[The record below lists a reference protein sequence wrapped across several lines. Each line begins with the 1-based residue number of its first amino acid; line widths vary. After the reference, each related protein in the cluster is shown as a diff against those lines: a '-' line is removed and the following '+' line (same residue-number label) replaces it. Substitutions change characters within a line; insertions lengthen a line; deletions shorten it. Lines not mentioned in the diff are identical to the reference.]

1 MKRTTLLGF
10 IYPAFLIIILIT
22 ILVITLST
30 TRIVRTLLY
39 SQTEVHL
46 KEVAMVIRSFLN
58 PGRLKD
64 QFEMDRLCTQL
75 SANTESKI
83 RIYNADEQLVCKADY
98 SIIRG
103 GQTRS
108 EVSRAAQ
115 EAFNNRESSYIQY
128 AAPPSSDRYYYAL
141 PIYEQGEMLGVIEVS
156 LDLESVDTALNRTY
170 AAISVIS
177 LFLLLSAMILS
188 YYISQKIDR
197 PLKTIVAAALRYR
210 DFDFSPQPYIRGPR
224 EIHIVS
230 QALKSMSESLKDR
243 IQQVTRRKQELRAI
257 LSGMS
262 EAVIVLDDQL
272 SIKEINPAALKLIRC
287 THAEAK
293 HRTLIQVVRNS
304 ELYDFATEALESN
317 TQLEKTIS
325 LSYGLD
331 ALQLG
336 SEIAGQSPAKVYLQ
350 VHASP
355 IETEV
360 LENGLPTTLRR
371 IVLVMND
378 ITRLK
383 NLEKIRKDFVANVS
397 HELKT
402 PITSIKG
409 FTETLLEGA
418 IDDSSTARR
427 FVSIIRDQ
435 SERLVAIIEDLLS
448 LSRLEQYDSSGF
460 DIETTAVSTVIHGAV
475 SLCRSRAAEKNI
487 TVTTECPAGYEF
499 VANGALLEQA
509 LVNLI
514 DNAIKYSPAGSQIQV
529 RCTRT
534 ENRTCIEVEDNGPG
548 IPEEDVP
555 RIFERFYRVDK
566 TRSRDMGGTGLGLS
580 IVKHIVL
587 AHGGDVHVNS
597 QLNKGSVFSF
607 SIP

>member
-30 TRIVRTLLY
+30 TRIVRSLLY

-46 KEVAMVIRSFLN
+46 REIALVIRSFLN
-58 PGRLKD
+58 PARLQD

-75 SANTESKI
+75 SSNTESKI
-83 RIYNADEQLVCKADY
+83 RIYNAEEELVCKADY

-103 GQTRS
+103 GETYNR
-108 EVSRAAQ
+108 VSQAVQAA
-115 EAFNNRESSYIQY
+115 FDNRESSYIEY
-128 AAPPSSDRYYYAL
+128 ASPPFSDRYYYAI
-141 PIYEQGEMLGVIEVS
+141 PIYQQNDLLGVIEVS
-156 LDLESVDTALNRTY
+156 LDLDTVDTALNRTY
-170 AAISVIS
+170 SAISVIS
-177 LFLLLSAMILS
+177 FFLLISAMILS
-188 YYISQKIDR
+188 YYIAQKIDR
-197 PLKTIVAAALRYR
+197 PLKTIVASAQRYR
-210 DFDFSPQPYIRGPR
+210 DFDFTAQPYIKGPK

-230 QALKSMSESLKDR
+230 QALRSMSESLKDR

-262 EAVIVLDDQL
+262 EAVIVLDEQL
-272 SIKEINPAALKLIRC
+272 SIREINPAALKLIRC
-287 THAEAK
+287 TQEEAK
-293 HRTLIQVVRNS
+293 HRNLIQVVRNS
-304 ELYDFATEALESN
+304 ELYDLATEALHSP

-325 LSYGLD
+325 LSADSG
-331 ALQLG
+331 
-336 SEIAGQSPAKVYLQ
+336 IQSASKIHLQ
-350 VHASP
+350 VHASTS
-355 IETEV
+355 ETEV
-360 LENGLPTTLRR
+360 LENGLPTKLKR
-371 IVLVMND
+371 IILVMND

-418 IDDSSTARR
+418 IEDPATARR
-427 FVSIIRDQ
+427 FVSIIRNQ

-460 DIETTAVSTVIHGAV
+460 ETESTAVAGLIRSAV
-475 SLCRSRAAEKNI
+475 SVCQSRAEEKSI
-487 TVTTECPAGYEF
+487 SISTECPTGYEF
-499 VANGALLEQA
+499 MANGALIEQA

-514 DNAIKYSPAGSQIQV
+514 DNAIKYCSSGSQIWIRCV
-529 RCTRT
+529 RAAGRT
-534 ENRTCIEVEDNGPG
+534 SIEVEDNGPG

-587 AHGGDVHVNS
+587 AHGGEVQVSSRVNE
-597 QLNKGSVFSF
+597 GSLFSF
-607 SIP
+607 SLP

>member
-30 TRIVRTLLY
+30 TRIVRSLLY
-39 SQTEVHL
+39 NQTEVHL
-46 KEVAMVIRSFLN
+46 REIALVIRSFLN
-58 PGRLKD
+58 PSRLED

-75 SANTESKI
+75 SSNTDSKI
-83 RIYNADEQLVCKADY
+83 HIYNANKELVCMADY

-103 GQTRS
+103 GETYSQL
-108 EVSRAAQ
+108 SRAAE
-115 EAFNNRESSYIQY
+115 EAFENKESSYIKY
-128 AAPPSSDRYYYAL
+128 ATPPSSDRYYYAIPL
-141 PIYEQGEMLGVIEVS
+141 TDSGEMLGVIEVS
-156 LDLESVDTALNRTY
+156 IELASVDTALNRTY

-177 LFLLLSAMILS
+177 FFLLISAMILS

-197 PLKTIVAAALRYR
+197 PLKTIVASALRYR
-210 DFDFSPQPYIRGPR
+210 DFDFTAHPYIKGPR

-230 QALKSMSESLKDR
+230 QALKSMSESLKER

-293 HRTLIQVVRNS
+293 NRNLIQVVRNS
-304 ELYDFATEALESN
+304 ELYDCASEALHSP
-317 TQLEKTIS
+317 TPLERTIS
-325 LSYGLD
+325 LSYGLE
-331 ALQLG
+331 ALNLATD
-336 SEIAGQSPAKVYLQ
+336 STSPGGAKVHMQ
-350 VHASP
+350 VHASM

-360 LENGLPTTLRR
+360 LEDGLPTNLKR
-371 IVLVMND
+371 IILVMND

-409 FTETLLEGA
+409 FTETLLDGA
-418 IDDSSTARR
+418 IEDQAAARR
-427 FVSIIRDQ
+427 FIAIIRDQ

-460 DIETTAVSTVIHGAV
+460 QTEMTSVPAVIRSAVSVCKTRAEEKSI
-475 SLCRSRAAEKNI
+475 SLTAD
-487 TVTTECPAGYEF
+487 CPHGYEF
-499 VANGALLEQA
+499 MANSALIEQA

-514 DNAIKYSPAGSQIQV
+514 DNAIKYCPGGSQIWV
-529 RCTRT
+529 RCVREAGRIT
-534 ENRTCIEVEDNGPG
+534 IEVEDNGPG

-587 AHGGDVHVNS
+587 AHGGEVHVKSSVNE
-597 QLNKGSVFSF
+597 GSLFSF

>member
-39 SQTEVHL
+39 NQTELHL
-46 KEVAMVIRSFLN
+46 REVALVVRSFLS
-58 PGRLKD
+58 PERLKD
-64 QFEMDRLCTQL
+64 QFEMDRLCSEL
-75 SANTESKI
+75 SSHTASKI
-83 RIYNADEQLVCKADY
+83 RIYNAKEKLVCRADY
-98 SIIRG
+98 TVIRG
-103 GQTRS
+103 GEEQKAMS
-108 EVSRAAQ
+108 KAAERAF
-115 EAFNNRESSYIQY
+115 ENEESGYVKKALQP
-128 AAPPSSDRYYYAL
+128 ASDHYYYAV
-141 PIYEQGEMLGVIEVS
+141 PIMKNKTLIGVVEVS
-156 LDLESVDTALNRTY
+156 LDLTSVDTALNRTY
-170 AAISVIS
+170 SAISVIS
-177 LFLLLSAMILS
+177 FFLLIAAMVLS

-197 PLKTIVAAALRYR
+197 PLKKIVASALRYR
-210 DFDFSPQPYIRGPR
+210 DFDFTAQPYIKGPK

-272 SIKEINPAALKLIRC
+272 HIKEINPAALQLIRC
-287 THAEAK
+287 TLEESK
-293 HRTLIQVVRNS
+293 NRTVIQVVRNS
-304 ELYDFATEALESN
+304 ELYDFAAEALHSSA
-317 TQLEKTIS
+317 QIEKTIT
-325 LSYGLD
+325 LSYALD
-331 ALQLG
+331 TSNLQK
-336 SEIAGQSPAKVYLQ
+336 EHTEQVPQEVYLQ
-350 VHASP
+350 VHASM
-355 IETEV
+355 IKTEV
-360 LENGLPTTLRR
+360 LEDGLPTQIKRV
-371 IVLVMND
+371 ILVMND

-383 NLEKIRKDFVANVS
+383 NLERVRKDFVANVS

-418 IDDSSTARR
+418 IEDPATSRR
-427 FVSIIRDQ
+427 FVSIIREQ

-448 LSRLEQYDSSGF
+448 LSRLEQHDSGGF
-460 DIETTAVSTVIHGAV
+460 EKETTFVSAVIH
-475 SLCRSRAAEKNI
+475 SSISICSPRAEKKDI
-487 TVTTECPAGYEF
+487 HIDAECPPRMEF
-499 VANGALLEQA
+499 FANGALIEQA

-514 DNAIKYSPAGSQIQV
+514 DNAIKYSPAGSRIHLKCKRKDGQTHIH
-529 RCTRT
+529 
-534 ENRTCIEVEDNGPG
+534 VEDNGPG

-587 AHGGDVHVNS
+587 AHGGNIQVQS
-597 QLNKGSVFSF
+597 TLGKGSKFSF
-607 SIP
+607 TLP

>member
-1 MKRTTLLGF
+1 MKRTSLLGF

-30 TRIVRTLLY
+30 TRIVRSLLY
-39 SQTEVHL
+39 NQTEVHL
-46 KEVAMVIRSFLN
+46 REIALVIRSFLN
-58 PGRLKD
+58 PSRLEN

-75 SANTESKI
+75 SSNTDSKI
-83 RIYNADEQLVCKADY
+83 RIYNAHKDLICKADY

-103 GQTRS
+103 GETYSQ
-108 EVSRAAQ
+108 VSQAA
-115 EAFNNRESSYIQY
+115 EAAFDRQASGYIQY
-128 AAPPSSDRYYYAL
+128 AAPPSSDRYYYAIPVTESGML
-141 PIYEQGEMLGVIEVS
+141 LGVIEVS
-156 LDLESVDTALNRTY
+156 IELASVDTALNRTY
-170 AAISVIS
+170 TAISVIS
-177 LFLLLSAMILS
+177 FFLLISAMILS

-197 PLKTIVAAALRYR
+197 PLKTIVASALRYR
-210 DFDFSPQPYIRGPR
+210 DFDFTAHPYIKGPR

-272 SIKEINPAALKLIRC
+272 SIKDINPAALKLIRC

-293 HRTLIQVVRNS
+293 NRNLIQVVRNS
-304 ELYDFATEALESN
+304 ELYDFATEALHSS

-331 ALQLG
+331 VLNLA
-336 SEIAGQSPAKVYLQ
+336 SDSTAPAAPNVHLQ
-350 VHASP
+350 VHASM

-360 LENGLPTTLRR
+360 LEDGLPTRLKR
-371 IVLVMND
+371 IILVMND

-418 IDDSSTARR
+418 IYDQAAARR
-427 FVSIIRDQ
+427 FVTIIRDQ

-460 DIETTAVSTVIHGAV
+460 ETEMTSVSAVIRSAVSGCKT
-475 SLCRSRAAEKNI
+475 RADEKDVH
-487 TVTTECPAGYEF
+487 VTADCPNSYEIM
-499 VANGALLEQA
+499 ANSALIEQA

-514 DNAIKYSPAGSQIQV
+514 DNAIKYCPAGTHIQV
-529 RCTRT
+529 RCIQKGGRT
-534 ENRTCIEVEDNGPG
+534 TIAVEDDGPD
-548 IPEEDVP
+548 IPQEDVP

-587 AHGGDVHVNS
+587 AHGGDVQVES
-597 QLNKGSVFSF
+597 RLNEGSVFSF

>member
-22 ILVITLST
+22 ILIITLST
-30 TRIVRTLLY
+30 TRIVRSLLY
-39 SQTEVHL
+39 SQTEIHL
-46 KEVAMVIRSFLN
+46 KEVALVTRSFLN
-58 PGRLKD
+58 AGWLQDK
-64 QFEMDRLCTQL
+64 FKMDRLALQL
-75 SANTESKI
+75 AANIESKI
-83 RIYNADEQLVCKADY
+83 RIYDKDRELICKADY
-98 SIIRG
+98 SIIRDG
-103 GQTRS
+103 ETRNEMS
-108 EVSRAAQ
+108 QAA
-115 EAFNNRESSYIQY
+115 EAAFHNKESSNIKYTV
-128 AAPPSSDRYYYAL
+128 PPSSDRYYYAL
-141 PIYEQGEMLGVIEVS
+141 PIYEGGELLGVIEVS
-156 LDLESVDTALNRTY
+156 LDLTSVDTALNRTY

-177 LFLLLSAMILS
+177 LFLLISAMILS

-197 PLKTIVAAALRYR
+197 PLKTIVATARRYR
-210 DFDFSPQPYIRGPR
+210 DFDFSPQPYIKGPK

-262 EAVIVLDDQL
+262 EAVIVLDKQL
-272 SIKEINPAALKLIRC
+272 SIREINPAALKLIRC

-293 HRTLIQVVRNS
+293 HRNLIQVVRNS
-304 ELYDFATEALESN
+304 ELYDFATEALKST

-331 ALQLG
+331 ALPLG
-336 SEIAGQSPAKVYLQ
+336 SELAGQSPAKVYLQ
-350 VHASP
+350 VHASL

-360 LENGLPTTLRR
+360 LENGLPTTLKRV
-371 IVLVMND
+371 VLVMND

-383 NLEKIRKDFVANVS
+383 NLENMRKDFVANVS

-418 IDDSSTARR
+418 LDDQAAARR
-427 FVSIIRDQ
+427 FISIIRDQ

-460 DIETTAVSTVIHGAV
+460 EIVSTGVATVIHGAAA
-475 SLCRSRAAEKNI
+475 LCRPRAAEKNI
-487 TVTTECPAGYEF
+487 TIVSECPGGHEF
-499 VANGALLEQA
+499 VVNATLIEQA

-514 DNAIKYSPAGSQIQV
+514 DNAIKYSSTGSQIQV
-529 RCTRT
+529 RCTQADT
-534 ENRTCIEVEDNGPG
+534 RTCIEVEDNGPG
-548 IPEEDVP
+548 IPGEDVP

-566 TRSRDMGGTGLGLS
+566 TRSRDMGGTGLGLA

-587 AHGGDVHVNS
+587 AHGGEVHVNS
-597 QLNKGSVFSF
+597 RLNEGSVFSF